1 MPLLRGLM
9 ASAFV
14 HMGMI
19 QEVQRKMMFQLEL
32 KNFNAIEEYEHERF
46 KLEQQRYYC
55 CLCLR

>member
-1 MPLLRGLM
+1 MPLLPELT
-9 ASAFV
+9 ASAFAR
-14 HMGMI
+14 MGI
-19 QEVQRKMMFQLEL
+19 VQEVQRKMMFQLEL

>member
-1 MPLLRGLM
+1 M

-55 CLCLR
+55 CLCSR